1 MAAIQNV
8 FATRLLAELLGHEVD
23 SGLLKEER
31 PSNNPQTLHVKC
43 AIVLGKEIANFSQK
57 TLDEDIPPRLWKE
70 ISAYMCPWTLI
81 KLGEE
86 FLLKKG
92 VNVDECWQAHYNR
105 RWPWKYSRSALD
117 LLDRHNL
124 THKQLYID
132 RHFMKF
138 LEEYCRMKH
147 LCLERVLS
155 HDFMWCSVYEYD
167 PKVTC
172 YLPKHVQA
180 SMKTDTMATRVL
192 ALAPYVTSLTLNSTL
207 SVFLECHLELVH
219 LLLNSVVLLR
229 VQCHPAI
236 TESNCCWNI
245 IETFLKHGKLQEF
258 SLTFSKRNDGFV
270 GFFERLMK
278 ICAGIHDS
286 ESDTVLDS
294 SFDCDI
300 SDCSKDAFD
309 EHSEKIVNSLKCK
322 SVYNFDSS
330 IAKKLKLHS
339 ENIYFYNNN
348 NDKNNNNDSGDNLNN
363 CQRVFNNSNSLF
375 DSIGAVDKNGHSVN
389 CEDSISDVGKMQKVL
404 DQKLR
409 REKELN
415 TPAVRNLGCCQKFR
429 DKEGKNK
436 DSLLTSSEENS
447 LLTSMLWH
455 QNLSSQNSSSSESHC
470 HSNIDAS
477 PKSRKCL
484 KSTFSRFDSK
494 NHVITTHSKNM
505 NCLNMSSNPFMMNC
519 CNFKEHSIST
529 DKLCKLCSYRM
540 NNCFQSMTSCPH
552 SIKFETKRKT
562 SYSVLT
568 ALLSNSYDELA
579 EVKKLRPADR
589 YRYCKPLGKEFGFC
603 SSTGKDSI
611 SPFSNSWDDN
621 LSGSR
626 SLCEEENISVVK
638 CYQNADDLSQSD
650 KASKTSDIGSSTE
663 SEVPNTESSASMSSS
678 NISTETDT
686 SSDQNGFDSFIG
698 KIKDENGISNKSCFK
713 SPPTPKEKKRM
724 CPSEDVKSR
733 TNSAVD
739 SFSPLTPQQLESRRM
754 SFDIYADLDEGI
766 SEEETPNSKTD
777 SSLSDSQWLSP
788 ANCQHSSP
796 VSTPGS
802 TKSDNSLWDLCLGLS
817 KKTHSLSSK
826 GLKSL
831 RLIGEPNPHIGD
843 ILRDVL
849 PMWPSLQKLYLNVSG
864 LNNPELLDIISDL
877 VNKKQLKDL
886 SIIGCETE
894 DGVFRRL
901 LNCLLKS
908 YRDDGKKEGLNLLN
922 IQSLADPSIT
932 CSAILPQAEPLYGVK
947 TLILRDNT
955 FDVFGVTGLLR
966 IITYDNAL
974 VKLNLKCCFLHA
986 WMGQLLAA
994 IASKGQ
1000 MEELYLGSNQIE
1012 GTHPEL
1018 ELINVIDSCKN
1029 LRKLDLR
1036 SCSLRSQVVLSDSF
1050 ISALRNHKSLEF
1062 LCLKANRLGVTVLSL
1077 IDKLHDRKE
1086 SFSLKVLN
1094 ISGNPFNVERYGVD
1108 TILKTYRCQP
1118 RVPWLR
1124 ELKMKSCFQ
1133 ISNREKEKDIHN
1145 YIGKWISGYAKHVGF
1160 NIEVSSCGLR
1170 FVEYADANTVVYM

>member
-1 MAAIQNV
+1 MAAMQNV
-8 FATRLLAELLGHEVD
+8 FATRLLAELLGHDVN

-86 FLLKKG
+86 FLVKKG
-92 VNVDECWQAHYNR
+92 VNVDECWQIHYNR

-132 RHFMKF
+132 RHFMIA

-147 LCLERVLS
+147 SRQEKVIS
-155 HDFMWCSVYEYD
+155 HDLMWCSVYEYE

-192 ALAPYVTSLTLNSTL
+192 TLAPFVTSLTLTSTQ

-236 TESNCCWNI
+236 SQSTCCWNI

-258 SLTFSKRNDGFV
+258 SLTFSKRNDSFV
-270 GFFERLMK
+270 GLFGRLMR
-278 ICAGIHDS
+278 ICAGIQDCAFNNVEDS
-286 ESDTVLDS
+286 N
-294 SFDCDI
+294 FDCDI
-300 SDCSKDAFD
+300 SDY
-309 EHSEKIVNSLKCK
+309 SEDMFENSERIVNNLNCK
-322 SVYNFDSS
+322 RVCDFDSS

-339 ENIYFYNNN
+339 EKIYFYNNNN
-348 NDKNNNNDSGDNLNN
+348 NDKNNNESGDNVNN
-363 CQRVFNNSNSLF
+363 CERVFSNSTSLL
-375 DSIGAVDKNGHSVN
+375 DSFSAVKNRHSTN
-389 CEDSISDVGKMQKVL
+389 CEDGISNVGKMQKVL
-404 DQKLR
+404 NENLQC
-409 REKELN
+409 EKAFN
-415 TPAVRNLGCCQKFR
+415 TPSLHNAGCCQMKFR
-429 DKEGKNK
+429 GKQRKNK
-436 DSLLTSSEENS
+436 GNLFRSSEDSLI
-447 LLTSMLWH
+447 TSMLLH
-455 QNLSSQNSSSSESHC
+455 QNVHPKTSSGESHC

-484 KSTFSRFDSK
+484 KGTRFDSK
-494 NHVITTHSKNM
+494 NHVITSDSKNT
-505 NCLNMSSNPFMMNC
+505 NCFNVSSNPFVMSC
-519 CNFKEHSIST
+519 CHLKEHSISA
-529 DKLCKLCSYRM
+529 DNPCKACSYRI
-540 NNCFQSMTSCPH
+540 NNCFQYMTPCPH
-552 SIKFETKRKT
+552 SIRFETKRKT
-562 SYSVLT
+562 PSYSVLN

-589 YRYCKPLGKEFGFC
+589 YRYCKPFGKEFGFC
-603 SSTGKDSI
+603 PSTEKDS
-611 SPFSNSWDDN
+611 PFD
-621 LSGSR
+621 LPVSR
-626 SLCEEENISVVK
+626 SPCEDNISVVK
-638 CYQNADDLSQSD
+638 CYQNADDMSQNN
-650 KASKTSDIGSSTE
+650 KTSDIGSSSE
-663 SEVPNTESSASMSSS
+663 SEVPTTESSSSMNSS
-678 NISTETDT
+678 NISTGNNT
-686 SSDQNGFDSFIG
+686 SSDQSNSEFFLDNT
-698 KIKDENGISNKSCFK
+698 KDENVISNKSK
-713 SPPTPKEKKRM
+713 TESAVVPKEKKIF
-724 CPSEDVKSR
+724 CNDH
-733 TNSAVD
+733 TNSQNNGD
-739 SFSPLTPQQLESRRM
+739 SDSSLASKKLETRRV

-766 SEEETPNSKTD
+766 ISDSKTD
-777 SSLSDSQWLSP
+777 SSFSQWLSP
-788 ANCQHSSP
+788 AKRQHSSP
-796 VSTPGS
+796 KSTPGS
-802 TKSDNSLWDLCLGLS
+802 TKSDSSLWNFCSGLS
-817 KKTHSLSSK
+817 EDQLPSSK

-831 RLIGEPNPHIGD
+831 RLIGDFTPQLCNV
-843 ILRDVL
+843 LTDVL
-849 PMWPSLQKLYLNVSG
+849 PYWPALQKLYLNVTG
-864 LNNPELLDIISDL
+864 LNNPQLLDIICDL
-877 VNKKQLKDL
+877 VNKRQLKDL

-894 DGVFRRL
+894 DGVFRRIVS
-901 LNCLLKS
+901 CLHKN

-922 IQSLADPSIT
+922 IRGLADPSIT
-932 CSAILPQAEPLYGVK
+932 CASSLPQAEPLYGVK
-947 TLILRDNT
+947 TLILRDNI
-955 FDVFGVTGLLR
+955 FDIFGVTGLLR

-974 VKLNLKCCFLHA
+974 VKLNLKRCFLHA
-986 WMGQLLAA
+986 WMAQLLAA

-1018 ELINVIDSCKN
+1018 ALINVINSCKN

-1036 SCSLRSQVVLSDSF
+1036 SCSLRSQVVVSDSF
-1050 ISALRNHKSLEF
+1050 ISALRNHKTLEF

-1077 IDKLHDRKE
+1077 INKLHDRKE
-1086 SFSLKVLN
+1086 PFSLKVLN

-1108 TILKTYRCQP
+1108 TILKTYRCQL

-1133 ISNREKEKDIHN
+1133 INNREKENDIHS
-1145 YIGKWISGYAKHVGF
+1145 YVSKWICGYAKHVSF
-1160 NIEVSSCGLR
+1160 NIEVSSSGLR
-1170 FVEYADANTVVYM
+1170 FVEYADANSVVYM